1 MELVRQFI
9 LLVPHMR
16 ESLKLL
22 PALLYAPGKQIR
34 EDLGIVIT
42 VEERKKE
49 GKRKGKKPNIP
60 VFVGL
65 GHRFG
70 DFGSPWKV

>member
-1 MELVRQFI
+1 MGLVRQFI
-9 LLVPHMR
+9 PLVPHMR

-42 VEERKKE
+42 VKERKKKKREETGYSSVCGTGAPVWRLRIPLE
-49 GKRKGKKPNIP
+49 GVK
-60 VFVGL
+60 
-65 GHRFG
+65 
-70 DFGSPWKV
+70 